1 MVLEFSVLFSLYLV
15 LYFILAAG
23 HNHYAKSA
31 YIYLQMMAE
40 LNDKHPEVYNFFQ
53 DGFHVVRRSDRYWA
67 GLSTDLT
74 IEQVL
79 MRSVKTSGGLTR
91 GRGMT
96 ETQRLVWLM
105 SMPIC
110 AEVNNAMQGL
120 TGVNYQTSEQ
130 HKDASSTRQERD
142 FKDTNDMIG
151 YLFSRS
157 PFSTDP
163 SLRCIST
170 GVMAEDNVNADKAK
184 DVGENI
190 LTSMKSKH
198 VHEHTFRRKD
208 QAVTLATKT
217 SVKINGDSVQVDP
230 QLLFQRLSVV
240 ATGGRFENTKEMFKY
255 EMCSYPPA
263 LFDSSLLPRQANK
276 PALADAIWLKSK
288 DSQTNGPPTEG
299 AQFVLDGGALIYRV
313 PWQRGLTY
321 DAICT
326 LYVQYVKRRY
336 DNVTIVFD
344 GYLDSATTKDCTHQ
358 RRANVYGPTVHFD
371 NNMVLKSKKEEF
383 LANKENKQRFIN
395 LLSDRLKEAGYTTIH
410 ASGDADLCIVQTA
423 VRLARFNETVLVGDD
438 TDLLVLLCYHVEVD
452 SHDLFFKPEP
462 KPRSQIRRVWN
473 LKRTKSALGASV
485 CKNILFLHA
494 ILGCDTTSRL
504 HGIGKAAALKKI
516 ETDSRFLQ
524 QAEIF
529 DRPAGRVTKEDIIV
543 AGEKALLS
551 LYNDGSE
558 EKLDSLRYTRFCQK
572 VATGSSFVQPES
584 LPPTSAAAAFHSLRV
599 YYQIQEWKGCKQLQP
614 VDWGWHLAD
623 GKLLPIRTEL
633 PPAHSAL
640 LEMFNLFSIICYL
653 MK

>member
-1 MVLEFSVLFSLYLV
+1 MENREVSSTEELEPCEPMAESPAVESTEIENQEVSSAEDPGTVDKDVELARV
-15 LYFILAAG
+15 LYEQMLDDTSIAEQVCSADVLRQMSEKLESKRCSMKNKRTAVLWIQYMRMVDILRRFIKAERTGNWDLHLQSVYDMLPFFAAAG

-40 LNDKHPEVYNFFQ
+40 LNEKHPEVYNFFQ

-105 SMPIC
+105 SIPIC

-240 ATGGRFENTKEMFKY
+240 ATGGRFENTKEMFKF

-299 AQFVLDGGALIYRV
+299 AQLVLDGGALIYRV

-410 ASGDADLCIVQTA
+410 ASGDADVCIVQTA

-438 TDLLVLLCYHVEVD
+438 TD
-452 SHDLFFKPEP
+452 
-462 KPRSQIRRVWN
+462 
-473 LKRTKSALGASV
+473 
-485 CKNILFLHA
+485 
-494 ILGCDTTSRL
+494 
-504 HGIGKAAALKKI
+504 
-516 ETDSRFLQ
+516 
-524 QAEIF
+524 
-529 DRPAGRVTKEDIIV
+529 
-543 AGEKALLS
+543 
-551 LYNDGSE
+551 
-558 EKLDSLRYTRFCQK
+558 
-572 VATGSSFVQPES
+572 
-584 LPPTSAAAAFHSLRV
+584 
-599 YYQIQEWKGCKQLQP
+599 
-614 VDWGWHLAD
+614 
-623 GKLLPIRTEL
+623 
-633 PPAHSAL
+633 
-640 LEMFNLFSIICYL
+640 
-653 MK
+653 